1 MPWLNT
7 EDLAEQREM
16 LTEAQYAQL
25 HLNRWVESEDRLTS
39 VDDLRAFGPVC
50 VFRSAGALLAG
61 YQVGCMN
68 ALAGWSRSAIA

>member
-1 MPWLNT
+1 VPWLNT

-50 VFRSAGALLAG
+50 VFRLLRERCWRAT
-61 YQVGCMN
+61 
-68 ALAGWSRSAIA
+68 RSAA